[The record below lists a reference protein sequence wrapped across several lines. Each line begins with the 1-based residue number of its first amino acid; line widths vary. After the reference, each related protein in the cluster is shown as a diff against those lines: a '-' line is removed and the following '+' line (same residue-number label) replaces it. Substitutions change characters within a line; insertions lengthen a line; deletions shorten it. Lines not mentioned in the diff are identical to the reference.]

1 MHLLLQRTWKV
12 LQVLKKHLLDT
23 PLYIIRKYAIY
34 AVLALL
40 YSNICAA
47 VTGTVT
53 TDVDAFGTSQ
63 TGSLRQVMNYINAN
77 GTGSAASS
85 NTIVLSPNANIA
97 ITLGNLPV
105 LTTGVTIAP
114 SSGLATIDGTNANR
128 LFATNGASL
137 SVTGVTIKNGLAKGG
152 AGHTS
157 NINMGGGGGGLGAG
171 GGIYVDLGQTLT
183 LASVSLITNSAQ
195 GGAGGNATATSG
207 GSFQTAG
214 GGGGASWAQVLD
226 NSSGQANSPGADGG
240 GDNPGIGG
248 SSGGAGGGTDEGDI
262 GYTTTPGGGAGGTT
276 SAGNGGTGGG
286 SNAGIS
292 ATGTTTPGGSAGY
305 NGGGGGVSTAVGFAA
320 GGGGGNGG
328 GNGISVGSSTNLTVG
343 GGGGGYGS
351 GGAGAYM
358 GTTSTNGG
366 GGGGGGG
373 FGGGGGGGGSAGS
386 AAAACAG
393 GGGGGWGAGGG
404 GAGNGNA
411 VAQGR
416 GLGGN
421 FGGNGAQTT
430 TTFSALANG
439 GGGGAGIG
447 GGIFVGDSATLNIG
461 NGVSLGTGG
470 TANTVVGG
478 AAGTG
483 GTTAATAGTGYAT
496 DIFLF
501 KGAAAN
507 FVGDTALTWANL
519 IQGDN
524 TVGVATANYDA
535 GVNINTTNNAIITF
549 TATSNYQGGTRI
561 LTGGLE
567 LNSGGVTLPTVG
579 NVTISSG
586 AALTLRS
593 STTASPTVVFTN
605 NGNLNIASGATFN
618 PSNYSLFTNTGSIY
632 ILGTGSTITGPI
644 NGGTSLN
651 IGRDS
656 YGNTNSV
663 TFTVSSTITN
673 IATIRVYSPS
683 VIDVQNTITNLN
695 SAFTI
700 DSGATAIINSTISG
714 NATAANSVN
723 SGTVT
728 LQGGANLALAGFTNS
743 NLIQAT
749 TAGTPIIATPIT
761 NTSTGLFSM
770 SAAVTGVNNTKAFTN
785 QGTVNITAGILSGVG
800 SLQNT
805 TGTVS
810 IAGTGSITQSF
821 TNGGTLNLSSSVG
834 FAPSGFT
841 NTGDVYLITPATIT
855 SSINST
861 GTLNIGKLS
870 NGTFTA
876 TNFAPAVAITFT
888 DINVY
893 AITNATIINSGAVAI
908 TGNIYVVGNT
918 TVNGWTNTSTNISGN
933 ALNTGIDSYGNTFTS
948 TAFSASR
955 AISTFPTIQVM
966 AGTFANNS
974 FAITGVSSQFFINSG
989 STVTINTGGLAGTGS
1004 GVSSGTLNILSTF
1017 ALGSFTN
1024 STGGVINFQ
1033 ASAVNNTTI
1042 TNNSDGNGVVSGIN
1056 VTASTTNTK
1065 VISNSGTM
1073 TVSASITS
1081 ALGTLSNIFGGSLTF
1096 TSAGAYSNANA
1107 ITNASGGTVLFTGA
1121 GTLTNSGAISNSGT
1135 MTISDTITGTFTLTN
1150 NLGGT
1155 LYLDNGTLSATPIT
1169 VNNAVGGIFTVLNT
1183 STNNST
1189 VPIAN
1194 AGTMFVNGILN
1205 GTGQVTN
1212 TGTLVFDGA
1221 TNNNQITNQAAGTF
1235 NVSGATSSNA
1245 AAIFNNGTMN
1255 ISTALIGNVA
1265 TITNQN
1271 TGILNLNTGANVS
1284 NLIVNSIT
1292 SSLNVNGNVTNNGN
1306 ITNNGIMT
1314 INGNMLL
1321 TGTATLLSTGVQ
1333 SSVNIT
1339 APHTITSTN
1348 ALSYTNNVAHN
1359 VTIGNSSSF
1368 GQLITSGAI
1377 VFGVGS
1383 TINVTL
1389 GVTDTSDAIHTF
1401 TILQGSSFTG
1411 TPTITGLPASNL
1423 YTLVT
1428 SEITSTS
1435 VNIIVNGTRVTNPA
1449 NVLVAGVLNNMFN
1462 NITND
1467 GQQFLKN
1474 AFYNI
1479 TRNLN
1484 ESLHQ
1489 MLPASN
1495 PLILD
1500 SQMQNVV
1507 FHKVE
1512 SRIAGLRD
1520 DLRVPGLITGMSAG
1534 ELEGGDSMWISSS
1547 LSATAQGL
1555 TGNNDGYNAK
1565 TAVFLF
1571 GRDFAKINDV
1581 LGVAG
1586 GFSMSNVHELSNDGF
1601 YTNVY
1606 RYHGLLYGSHN
1617 FDCLNYLDWL
1627 FTGSY
1632 NHNVGHRT
1640 IVVSSIDFSTASD
1653 YGAYQLAGKIV
1664 RGKGFDFYDTYRVTP
1679 FTFLQY
1685 AFLHQNGYQEQGTY
1699 AALDVDAINKNV
1711 ATFGIGTRFN
1721 FPIDAWKIVGMRELR
1736 ASLSYDFINSGN
1748 TTTASFLVG
1757 SDSFG
1762 IFSTPERWAVQL
1774 GAGLVYDVYDCLQF
1788 EIDYDFEWRSG
1799 FTDNTLLAKIKYT
1812 F

>member
-23 PLYIIRKYAIY
+23 PLYIIRKYAVY

-53 TDVDAFGTSQ
+53 TNVDAFGTSQ

-77 GTGSAASS
+77 GSGSAASS
-85 NTIVLSPNANIA
+85 NTIILSPGANISV
-97 ITLGNLPV
+97 TLGNLPV
-105 LTTGVTIAP
+105 LTTGVTIGP
-114 SSGLATIDGTNANR
+114 SSGTATIDGNNANR

-137 SVTGVTIKNGLAKGG
+137 TMTGVTLQKGLALGG
-152 AGHTS
+152 AGHS
-157 NINMGGGGGGLGAG
+157 GNQNMGGGGGGLGAG
-171 GGIYVDLGQTLT
+171 GGIYIDLGQTLT
-183 LASVSLITNSAQ
+183 LTSVSIINNTAQ
-195 GGAGGNATATSG
+195 GGVGGNGTTTSG

-214 GGGGASWAQVLD
+214 GGGGASWAQILD
-226 NSSGQANSPGADGG
+226 NSTGAANSPGANGG

-248 SSGGAGGGTDEGDI
+248 SSGGAGGGADEGGT
-262 GYTTTPGGGAGGTT
+262 GYVTTPGGGAGGTT
-276 SAGNGGTGGG
+276 TAGTGGTGGG
-286 SNAGIS
+286 SNAGTS
-292 ATGTTTPGGSAGY
+292 ATGTTTAGGNAGY
-305 NGGGGGVSTAVGFAA
+305 NGGGGGASTIGFAG

-373 FGGGGGGGGSAGS
+373 LGGGGGGGGASGS
-386 AAAACAG
+386 NAIACAG

-404 GAGNGNA
+404 GSGTGNA
-411 VAQGR
+411 VAQGK
-416 GLGGN
+416 GFGGN
-421 FGGNGAQTT
+421 FGGNGGQTT
-430 TTFSALANG
+430 TTFLAGVSGGGG
-439 GGGGAGIG
+439 GGGGAVG
-447 GGIFVGDSATLNIG
+447 GGIFVGDSATLNIY

-470 TANTVVGG
+470 TINSTIPG
-478 AAGTG
+478 AAGVG
-483 GTTAATAGTGYAT
+483 GTTAPTAGTAYAT

-501 KGAAAN
+501 KGASVN
-507 FVGDTALTWANL
+507 FLGDTGLTWNNL

-524 TVGVATANYDA
+524 TVGVVAANYDA
-535 GVNINTTNNAIITF
+535 GVSINTTNNAIITSL
-549 TATSNYQGGTRI
+549 TTSNYQGGTRI
-561 LTGGLE
+561 LSGGLDIS
-567 LNSGGVTLPTVG
+567 SGTLPTIG
-579 NVTISSG
+579 NITISSG
-586 AALTLRS
+586 ATLTMR
-593 STTASPTVVFTN
+593 TNNTASPTVVFTN
-605 NGNLNIASGATFN
+605 NGNLNIASGAAFN
-618 PSNYSLFTNTGSIY
+618 TANYSQFVNVGSIY
-632 ILGTGSTITGPI
+632 VLGTSGIINSSISGAIT
-644 NGGTSLN
+644 GGTSFN

-656 YGNTNSV
+656 YGNV
-663 TFTVSSTITN
+663 STINFTTAN
-673 IATIRVYSPS
+673 TIANVATIHVYSPS
-683 VIDVQNTITNLN
+683 VFNVNNAITNVN

-700 DSGATAIINSTISG
+700 DSGATSIITSTFSG

-723 SGTVT
+723 SGTLK
-728 LQGGANLALAGFTNS
+728 LQGAANFGLAGFTNANS
-743 NLIQAT
+743 MIAD
-749 TAGTPIIATPIT
+749 AGAPTINTPIT
-761 NTSTGLFSM
+761 NSSLGTFAM
-770 SAAVTGVNNTKAFTN
+770 SVSVTNNKPFINA
-785 QGTVNITAGILSGVG
+785 GTVNITAGALGG
-800 SLQNT
+800 TGNLQNT
-805 TGTVS
+805 TGTVNIS
-810 IAGTGSITQSF
+810 GTGSVTQSF
-821 TNGGTLNLSSSVG
+821 TNEGTLNLSSSTP
-834 FAPSGFT
+834 FAPAFT
-841 NTGDVYLITPATIT
+841 NTGDVYIIFPATI
-855 SSINST
+855 SNALSVT

-870 NGTFTA
+870 TGTYTS
-876 TNFAPAVAITFT
+876 TTFAPAVAITFT

-893 AITNATIINSGAVAI
+893 SDSTHASVINSGAVAV
-908 TGNIYVVGNT
+908 TGNIYVVGD
-918 TVNGWTNTSTNISGN
+918 TVGVTGWTNTSTNVSGS
-933 ALNTGIDSYGNTFTS
+933 ALYTGIDSYGNTFVN

-966 AGTFANNS
+966 AGTFANAG
-974 FAITGVSSQFFINSG
+974 FAITNVSSQFVINSG
-989 STVTINTGGLAGTGS
+989 ATATINTGGIAGTGS
-1004 GVSSGTLNILSTF
+1004 GVNTGTLNLQSTF
-1017 ALGSFTN
+1017 SLGGFTN
-1024 STGGVINFQ
+1024 STGGVINF
-1033 ASAVNNTTI
+1033 ATAAVTNNTPI

-1056 VTASTTNTK
+1056 INIASTNNAAIT
-1065 VISNSGTM
+1065 NSGAM
-1073 TVSASITS
+1073 TVAAS
-1081 ALGTLSNIFGGSLTF
+1081 LSGAGPINNLFSGLLTF
-1096 TSAGAYSNANA
+1096 TSPGAFSNTNA
-1107 ITNASGGTVLFTGA
+1107 INNASGGTVLFTGA
-1121 GTLTNSGAISNSGT
+1121 GTLTNSGAISNTGT
-1135 MTISDTITGTFTLTN
+1135 MTISDTITGIFTITN

-1155 LYLDNGTLSATPIT
+1155 LYLDNGTLSATAIT
-1169 VNNAVGGIFTVLNT
+1169 INNAVGGIFTVRNT
-1183 STNNST
+1183 STNNSI

-1194 AGTMFVNGILN
+1194 AGTMNVNGILN
-1205 GTGQVTN
+1205 GTGQVSN
-1212 TGTLVFDGA
+1212 TGTLVFNGA
-1221 TNNNQITNQAAGTF
+1221 TNNNPITNQAAGTF
-1235 NVSGATSSNA
+1235 NISGATSSNA
-1245 AAIFNNGTMN
+1245 AAIVNNGTMN
-1255 ISTALIGNVA
+1255 ISTALIGNTA

-1271 TGILNLNTGANVS
+1271 AGTLNLNAGANIS
-1284 NLIVNSIT
+1284 NIIVNSIF
-1292 SSLNVNGNVTNNGN
+1292 SNLKVNANITANGN

-1314 INGNMLL
+1314 INGDMLL

-1333 SSVNIT
+1333 SSVNIST
-1339 APHTITSTN
+1339 PHTLHTTN

-1359 VTIGNSSSF
+1359 VTISNSSSF
-1368 GQLITSGAI
+1368 GQLITNGSI

-1411 TPTITGLPASNL
+1411 TPTITGLPANNL
-1423 YTLVT
+1423 YTLV
-1428 SEITSTS
+1428 SSQITSNA
-1435 VNIIVNGTRVTNPA
+1435 VYIIVNGTTVTNPA
-1449 NVLVAGVLNNMFN
+1449 NVVVAGVLNNMFN
-1462 NITND
+1462 NITNN
-1467 GQQFLKN
+1467 GQQFLKD

-1489 MLPASN
+1489 MLPTTNS
-1495 PLILD
+1495 LILD
-1500 SQMQNVV
+1500 SQMQNIV

-1512 SRIAGLRD
+1512 SRIAGLRND
-1520 DLRVPGLITGMSAG
+1520 FRVPGLVTGMSAG

-1555 TGNNDGYNAK
+1555 TGDNDGYNAK

-1571 GRDFAKINDV
+1571 GRDFAKCNDV

-1640 IVVSSIDFSTASD
+1640 IVVSSIDFSTASA

-1664 RGKGFDFYDTYRVTP
+1664 RGKGFNFYDTYRVTP

-1685 AFLHQNGYQEQGTY
+1685 AFLHQNGYQEHGTY

-1748 TTTASFLVG
+1748 NTTANFLVG
-1757 SDSFG
+1757 SESFS
-1762 IFSTPERWAVQL
+1762 IFSTPQRWAIQL

-1799 FTDNTLLAKIKYT
+1799 FTDNTLLAKIKYI